1 MKQVKKVAVFCLIVV
16 LALAS
21 AACAKQP
28 EDIDLWANATY
39 VDDVFFGDGAKT
51 LMVSVTADDKTVTF
65 TLYSDKKTVG
75 EALLEH
81 DLVAGEMGAYG
92 LYVKVVNGITAD
104 YDVNQSF
111 WSFMK
116 DGEPLMTG
124 VDGEEFSNG
133 DKYELV
139 YTKG

>member
-1 MKQVKKVAVFCLIVV
+1 MTMVACEKKILETDV
-16 LALAS
+16 
-21 AACAKQP
+21 
-28 EDIDLWANATY
+28 WANATY
-39 VDDVFFGDGAKT
+39 QEDVTFGEGEKT
-51 LMVSVTADDKTVTF
+51 LMVSVTAEEKTVTL

-81 DLVAGEMGAYG
+81 DLIAGENGAYG

-104 YDVNQSF
+104 YDVNQSY

-116 DGEPLMTG
+116 DGEPMMTG